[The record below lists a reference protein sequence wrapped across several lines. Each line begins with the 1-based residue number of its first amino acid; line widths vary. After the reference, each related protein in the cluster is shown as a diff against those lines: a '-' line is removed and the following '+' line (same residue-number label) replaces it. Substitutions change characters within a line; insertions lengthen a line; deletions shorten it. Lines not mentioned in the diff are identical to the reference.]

1 MSSASL
7 LAFLNRLDKEME
19 RDVEDYR
26 TAVGDRK
33 YTTLT
38 HKNHKIRA
46 AVNLLINLNNTADFD
61 KQGNQLKGPD
71 NAYISPKDLNKRIRD
86 LTEDLRTIFYNYADL
101 HKGDIHYRKIRAGC
115 SVIFEVSTNKDGS
128 IRRNY
133 RQIQALYSVTLKNW
147 YTDLLKALGRPQGLR
162 RKSGSSNKIHTIS
175 SAGGAFNLTHEGGSN
190 VLHQMNDAVYGAL
203 DATYGDAS
211 NMSKI
216 DSELKRYLDTKDYK
230 TFLEITKNGRLGK
243 VDVSISSAL
252 LNAQQGAG
260 KLEQGLADR
269 LQVALKNAIAKLD
282 VTNLDGSDS
291 LETSYRKKSIK
302 AVTDPFKAIKGA
314 KVTVENTKIEEN
326 TKPAKISR
334 TSKAIAVSMGS
345 KSLGRKKQVRKNK
358 RKPSPPRSTMNV
370 KFLIGIFN
378 QELPTTVANNMG
390 APRLNFQTG
399 RFSRSV
405 TVLDIAQTRQGFPS
419 VGYTYQKNPYQVF
432 ENSSGSRF
440 SSTERDPRALV
451 DVSIREIA
459 AKYGIGRL
467 YTRRL

>member
-7 LAFLNRLDKEME
+7 LAFLNRLDKEMTISS
-19 RDVEDYR
+19 EDYR
-26 TAVGDRK
+26 TAVGNRK
-33 YTTLT
+33 HTTLT

-61 KQGNQLKGPD
+61 KQGNQLKGTD
-71 NAYISPKDLNKRIRD
+71 NAYISPKDLNKRIKD
-86 LTEDLRTIFYNYADL
+86 LTEHLRTIFSNYASTNSDV
-101 HKGDIHYRKIRAGC
+101 HYKKIRAGC
-115 SVIFEVSTNKDGS
+115 SVIFEVHTNKDGAL
-128 IRRNY
+128 RRNY
-133 RQIQALYSVTLKNW
+133 GQIQALYRVALNDW
-147 YTDLLKALGRPQGLR
+147 YTDLLEALGRPQGLK
-162 RKSGSSNKIHTIS
+162 RKSGSSNRIRTIS
-175 SAGGAFNLTHEGGSN
+175 EARGVFNLTHEGGSN

-211 NMSKI
+211 DMSKI

-260 KLEQGLADR
+260 KLEQGLAAR

-302 AVTDPFKAIKGA
+302 VVTDPFKAIKGA

-334 TSKAIAVSMGS
+334 TSKTTAVSMKS

-358 RKPSPPRSTMNV
+358 RKSSPSRSTMNV

-378 QELPTTVANNMG
+378 QELPTTVANNMRD
-390 APRLNFQTG
+390 PRLNFQTG

-440 SSTERDPRALV
+440 SGTERDPRALV